1 MTIKSFSYGIETI
14 DKGQFSRIG
23 YFNVMLSL
31 GKRLDLLVGIDVGKL
46 VDR

>member
-1 MTIKSFSYGIETI
+1 MTLKSFSYGIETK
-14 DKGQFSRIG
+14 DKGQFLRIG
-23 YFNVMLSL
+23 SFNGMLSL